1 MKAKMSQPSLSST
14 DDVTQRHA
22 DSTTKTS
29 KSPFEVG
36 IKNGKTKPKYIL
48 GRVTRTGGADLCSIA
63 VNQTPTYT
71 GTQHHTLLHYS
82 STLPGTHRAHPR
94 RDGQAELIWLADYIP
109 RWFTRPQIDGHP
121 SKS

>member
-63 VNQTPTYT
+63 VNQTPMYT
-71 GTQHHTLLHYS
+71 T
-82 STLPGTHRAHPR
+82 
-94 RDGQAELIWLADYIP
+94 
-109 RWFTRPQIDGHP
+109 
-121 SKS
+121 